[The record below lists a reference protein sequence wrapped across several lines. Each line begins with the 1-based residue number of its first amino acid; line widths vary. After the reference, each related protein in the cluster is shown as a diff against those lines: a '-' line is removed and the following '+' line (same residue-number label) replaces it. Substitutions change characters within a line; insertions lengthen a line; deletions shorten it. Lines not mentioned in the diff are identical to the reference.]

1 MGMVT
6 AETIGLREYGR
17 GGISMPLRLFAFWKV
32 IHDVSKYKYYPH
44 GWKKHD
50 DEVNRRTVAALRKKG
65 VEPDPE
71 SAVYKS
77 TFNLLSARY
86 RDELAAIKKE
96 KKRQEAQ
103 WLEQHKTD
111 TDEALLAYLR
121 TAITEPKQ
129 MLGPNHITG
138 GHYIVERFG
147 GWQKALRLA
156 GLLPPEETQTPPEEQ
171 AQSPPEEQ

>member
-1 MGMVT
+1 
-6 AETIGLREYGR
+6 
-17 GGISMPLRLFAFWKV
+17 MPSRLFTFLKV

-50 DEVNRRTVAALRKKG
+50 DEVNRRTVAELQKRG
-65 VEPDPE
+65 IEPDPE

-86 RDELAAIKKE
+86 RDEVAAQKKAKRKAEAEWLA
-96 KKRQEAQ
+96 
-103 WLEQHKTD
+103 QHKAD
-111 TDEALLAYLR
+111 TDEQLLAYLR
-121 TAITEPKQ
+121 EAITEPKQ

-147 GWQKALRLA
+147 GWQKALIQA
-156 GLLPPEETQTPPEEQ
+156 GLMQ
-171 AQSPPEEQ
+171 AKDDTN